1 MSSRVDIGM
10 EQSIASATAVPNNRA
25 NSASRSPLPF
35 QTPGEEIA
43 NSVIHG
49 LGAAAAIAGLVLLL
63 VKACDG
69 WETVSYAI
77 YGTSMILLFLAS
89 TLYHGLTH
97 EGAKR
102 VFRVLDHAAIY
113 LLIAGTYTPFCLVA
127 LRGTWGWTLF
137 VLEWSLAAIGITL
150 YASGSA
156 TLKKIE
162 VGVYILMGWAIVVGG
177 RPLFAAI
184 PAASSP
190 WLIAGGIAYTL
201 GTIWYGRK
209 ARRGSHVAWHVFVF
223 LGAFCHF
230 WAVMFL

>member
-1 MSSRVDIGM
+1 M
-10 EQSIASATAVPNNRA
+10 EQSIAASNTVPKK
-25 NSASRSPLPF
+25 RSFDLRRPPLPF

-49 LGAAAAIAGLVLLL
+49 IGAAVAIAALVLLL
-63 VKACDG
+63 IKANDV

-77 YGTSMILLFLAS
+77 YGSSMILLFLAS
-89 TLYHGLTH
+89 TLYHALTN
-97 EGAKR
+97 EDAKR
-102 VFRVLDHAAIY
+102 VFRILDHSAIY
-113 LLIAGTYTPFCLVA
+113 LLIAGTYTPFCLIA
-127 LRGTWGWTLF
+127 LRGPWGWTLF
-137 VLEWSLAAIGITL
+137 GLEWALAAIGITF
-150 YASGSA
+150 YAIGSA

-184 PAASSP
+184 PAASVP

-201 GTIWYGRK
+201 GTVWYGRK